1 MASDMVGYSRL
12 MELDEIGVLERQKSH
27 RREIVDPAI
36 KKHRGKTVKT
46 TGDGMLILFDSA
58 IEAVHC
64 GVGIQTAMAER
75 EASVVSDN
83 RIRYRVGINIG
94 DIIL

>member
-46 TGDGMLILFDSA
+46 TGDGMLILFDV
-58 IEAVHC
+58 E
-64 GVGIQTAMAER
+64 IQTAMAER